1 MNDFEID
8 VIQGLLHS
16 PKFLPCKYLYD
27 EKGSDLFEQICE
39 TKDYYVT
46 RADLEL
52 HQTKLPEISQLIG
65 PHAHIIEF
73 GSGAGTKTQ
82 QLLSSLT
89 EPRAY
94 TPIEISPTALAL
106 SVETLQSIFPDLSII
121 PLEADYTQDIDP
133 DDLRLDPPA
142 RRRVVYFP
150 GSTIGNFT
158 REEAR
163 GFLTRMG
170 KIAQQNGPVLVGVD
184 LIKPIHELLRAY
196 DDDEG
201 ITERFNKNLLVRLK
215 EELGA
220 ELDLDA
226 FKHEARFNSELNR
239 IEMHL
244 VATKP
249 TSIRVAQHHFDL
261 AAGETIH
268 TESSHKYTIED
279 FQALAK
285 EAGLI
290 AERVWLDEGARF
302 SMHYLVPD
310 PSKGTLNQ

>member
-1 MNDFEID
+1 MNDFETD
-8 VIQGLLHS
+8 VIEGLSHS

-52 HQTKLPEISQLIG
+52 HETQLPEICKLIG
-65 PHAHIIEF
+65 ADAHVIEF

-82 QLLSSLT
+82 QLLASLT
-89 EPRAY
+89 KPRAY

-106 SVETLQSIFPDLSII
+106 SVKALHAVFPELDII

-133 DDLRLDPPA
+133 EDLSLNPPA
-142 RRRVVYFP
+142 KRRVVYFP

-158 REEAR
+158 RAEAL
-163 GFLTRMG
+163 GFLNRMG
-170 KIAQQNGPVLVGVD
+170 KIAEENGAVLVGVD
-184 LIKPIHELLRAY
+184 LIKPIDQLLRAY

-201 ITERFNKNLLVRLK
+201 ITAAFNKNLLSRLK
-215 EELGA
+215 QELDA
-220 ELDLDA
+220 AVDLDA
-226 FKHEARFNSELNR
+226 FKHEARFNTDLNR

-249 TSIRVAQHHFDL
+249 TSIVVVDQRFDFAL
-261 AAGETIH
+261 GESIH
-268 TESSHKYTIED
+268 TESSHKYTIES
-279 FQALAK
+279 FQALAQ
-285 EAGLI
+285 EAGL
-290 AERVWLDEGARF
+290 ETREVWLDQAARF
-302 SMHYLVPD
+302 SMHYLVPK
-310 PSKGTLNQ
+310 P

>member
-1 MNDFEID
+1 MNDFERD
-8 VIQGLLHS
+8 VIQGLSHS

-39 TKDYYVT
+39 KKDYYVT

-52 HQTKLPEISQLIG
+52 HETKLPEISRLIG
-65 PHAHIIEF
+65 PRAHVIEF
-73 GSGAGTKTQ
+73 GSGAGVKTQ
-82 QLLSSLT
+82 KLISSLT

-106 SVETLQSIFPDLSII
+106 SVEALQSVFPDLSII
-121 PLEADYTQDIDP
+121 PLEADYTQDIDA

-142 RRRVVYFP
+142 KRRVVYFP

-170 KIAQQNGPVLVGVD
+170 KIAQQNGAVLVGVD
-184 LIKPIHELLRAY
+184 LVKPIPELLRAY

-201 ITERFNKNLLVRLK
+201 ITAQFNTNLLVRLK
-215 EELGA
+215 NELGA
-220 ELDLDA
+220 ELDLES
-226 FKHEARFNSELNR
+226 FKHEARFNSQLNR

-244 VATKP
+244 VATRP
-249 TSIRVAQHHFDL
+249 TSIRIANHCFDFL
-261 AAGETIH
+261 AGETIH
-268 TESSHKYTIED
+268 TESSHKYTIDD
-279 FQALAK
+279 FQALAQ
-285 EAGLI
+285 EAGLN
-290 AERVWLDEGARF
+290 AEQVWLDGAARF
-302 SMHYLVPD
+302 SMHYLVP
-310 PSKGTLNQ
+310 SQS

>member
-1 MNDFEID
+1 MNNFEID
-8 VIQGLLHS
+8 VINGLSHS
-16 PKFLPCKYLYD
+16 PRFLPCKYLYD
-27 EKGSDLFEQICE
+27 ERGSDLFEQICD

-52 HQTKLPEISQLIG
+52 HDTELPQISGLIG
-65 PHAHIIEF
+65 PNAHIIEF

-82 QLLSSLT
+82 QLLASLT

-106 SVETLQSIFPDLSII
+106 SVEALQSSFPELDII

-133 DDLRLDPPA
+133 DDLSLDPPA
-142 RRRVVYFP
+142 TRRVVYFP

-158 REEAR
+158 REEAL
-163 GFLTRMG
+163 GFLQRMG
-170 KIAQQNGPVLVGVD
+170 KIAQKNGAVLVGVD
-184 LIKPIHELLRAY
+184 LIKPVDQLLRAY

-201 ITERFNKNLLVRLK
+201 ITAQFNKNLLARLK

-220 ELDLDA
+220 ELELDA
-226 FKHEARFNSELNR
+226 FEHEAQFNSALSR

-244 VATKP
+244 VAKKP
-249 TSIRVAQHHFDL
+249 TTIMVADQNFDFAL
-261 AAGETIH
+261 GETIH

-285 EAGLI
+285 QAGLK
-290 AERVWLDEGARF
+290 AGQVWLDGEARF
-302 SMHYLVPD
+302 SMHYLVPK
-310 PSKGTLNQ
+310 P

>member
-8 VIQGLLHS
+8 VINGLSHS
-16 PKFLPCKYLYD
+16 PRFLPCKYLYD
-27 EKGSDLFEQICE
+27 ERGSDLFEQICD

-52 HQTKLPEISQLIG
+52 HDTELPQISELIG
-65 PHAHIIEF
+65 PNAHIIEF

-82 QLLSSLT
+82 QLLASLT

-106 SVETLQSIFPDLSII
+106 SVEALQSSFPELDII

-133 DDLRLDPPA
+133 DDLSLDPPA
-142 RRRVVYFP
+142 TRRVVYFP

-158 REEAR
+158 REEAL
-163 GFLTRMG
+163 GFLQRMG
-170 KIAQQNGPVLVGVD
+170 KIAQKNGAVLVGVD
-184 LIKPIHELLRAY
+184 LIKPIDQLLRAY
-196 DDDEG
+196 DDDQG
-201 ITERFNKNLLVRLK
+201 ITAQFNKNLLLRLK

-226 FKHEARFNSELNR
+226 FKHEARFNSALSR

-244 VATKP
+244 VAQHP
-249 TSIRVAQHHFDL
+249 TTIVVADQCFDFAL
-261 AAGETIH
+261 GETIH

-279 FQALAK
+279 FQALA
-285 EAGLI
+285 EQAGLN
-290 AERVWLDEGARF
+290 AEQVWLDGEARF
-302 SMHYLVPD
+302 SMHYLVPK
-310 PSKGTLNQ
+310 P

>member
-1 MNDFEID
+1 MNDFELD
-8 VIQGLLHS
+8 VINGLSHS
-16 PKFLPCKYLYD
+16 PRFLPCKYLYD
-27 EKGSDLFEQICE
+27 ERGSDLFEQICE

-52 HQTKLPEISQLIG
+52 HETQLPKISQLIG
-65 PHAHIIEF
+65 PNAHIIEF

-82 QLLSSLT
+82 QLLASLT
-89 EPRAY
+89 TPRAY

-106 SVETLQSIFPDLSII
+106 SVEALQASFPALDII

-133 DDLRLDPPA
+133 DDLSLDPPA
-142 RRRVVYFP
+142 SRRVVYFP

-158 REEAR
+158 REEAL
-163 GFLTRMG
+163 GFLQRMA
-170 KIAQQNGPVLVGVD
+170 KIAQKNGAVLVGVD
-184 LIKPIHELLRAY
+184 LVKPVDQLLRAY

-201 ITERFNKNLLVRLK
+201 ITAQFNKNLLARLK

-226 FKHEARFNSELNR
+226 FEHEARFNPVLNR

-244 VATKP
+244 VAKTP
-249 TSIRVAQHHFDL
+249 TTIVVANQRFDF
-261 AAGETIH
+261 AVGETIH

-279 FQALAK
+279 FQNLAAQ
-285 EAGLI
+285 AGLK
-290 AERVWLDEGARF
+290 AEQVWLDGEARF
-302 SMHYLVPD
+302 SMHYLVPK
-310 PSKGTLNQ
+310 P